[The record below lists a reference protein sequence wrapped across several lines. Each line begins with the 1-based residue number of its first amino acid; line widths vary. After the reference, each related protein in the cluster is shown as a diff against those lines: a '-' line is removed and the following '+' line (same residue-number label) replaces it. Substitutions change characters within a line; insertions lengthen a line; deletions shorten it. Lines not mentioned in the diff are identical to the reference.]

1 MEEGR
6 KGRGQR
12 RFEERGGG
20 SSDGIS
26 ISKELTSVFQF
37 HQIQP
42 YYQSGRKHGTKGV
55 RERCK
60 AVDSS
65 DLSALIFPMPLGDT
79 NSNYYSPPAFFSKV
93 DA

>member
-42 YYQSGRKHGTKGV
+42 YYQSGRKQANERGQ
-55 RERCK
+55 REVQGGRLQR
-60 AVDSS
+60 SLS
-65 DLSALIFPMPLGDT
+65 FDLPNASW
-79 NSNYYSPPAFFSKV
+79 
-93 DA
+93 